1 MPLRISSI
9 SLEKAREYFSKNSAF
24 RGDFS
29 LAIAVEEDGVV
40 KGVIAMTADGT
51 NFRKEHIS
59 TDGSAFLGSL
69 LYGAMVRA
77 AMALGY
83 KEIYL

>member
-1 MPLRISSI
+1 MNLRIASI
-9 SLEKAREYFSKNSAF
+9 SKQEARDYFEKHSAF
-24 RGDFS
+24 RGEFDH
-29 LAIAVEEDGVV
+29 AIAVEEDGQV
-40 KGVIAMTADGT
+40 KGVVCFQTDGKT
-51 NFRKEHIS
+51 FRKGQIS

-83 KEIYL
+83 KGIEF

>member
-1 MPLRISSI
+1 MNISSI
-9 SLEKAREYFSKNSAF
+9 SNEEAKAYFEEHSAF
-24 RGDFS
+24 RGGFN
-29 LAIAVEEDGVV
+29 LAIAVEEEGKV
-40 KGVIAMTADGT
+40 KGVVAMTADGET
-51 NFRKEHIS
+51 FRKEHIF

-83 KEIYL
+83 KEVKV